1 MVWKASKLFGI
12 GKAQTA
18 DKKWFVVAN
27 YWPAG
32 NLLGTF
38 AENVFPPTDGKIE
51 VPKQDGPS
59 AAGGEGKGIFNDIS
73 NAGAIKFFLPVT
85 FVIIPDVLVTN
96 RITKLY

>member
-1 MVWKASKLFGI
+1 MVWKASRLFGI

-59 AAGGEGKGIFNDIS
+59 G
-73 NAGAIKFFLPVT
+73 AGADGKILSTTLSLF
-85 FVIIPDVLVTN
+85 
-96 RITKLY
+96 Y